1 MRIEQNHFNA
11 SHSTSIGEMMS
22 PVMNKRSF
30 KMPRAF
36 FFGGRCGTN
45 SATGLPFLVITTA
58 WPVRSTSS
66 MMARHLALNSDA
78 FMIRDMAHFPYM
90 TMVMTMVI
98 YSLSETDVPLAFCR
112 IIHIAR

>member
-1 MRIEQNHFNA
+1 MCVEQDHFSA
-11 SHSTSIGEMMS
+11 SHSTSIGEMIS

-36 FFGGRCGTN
+36 FFRGRCGTN

-78 FMIRDMAHFPYM
+78 LIIRGMGTFPMISDYGHDHSQ
-90 TMVMTMVI
+90 I
-98 YSLSETDVPLAFCR
+98 
-112 IIHIAR
+112 